1 MFTLRLLGSAS
12 LDGPDGPVSGRA
24 ALRQRIALLS
34 LLAVEHPRA
43 LSRDRLL
50 ASLWS
55 ENGTDEARHLLRDS
69 LYILRS
75 ALGEDSVQSNGDDLR
90 LNPSRLTCDL
100 WEFDAALGRDDPE
113 AAVAIYRGPFLNGF
127 HLSDA
132 EEFEHWAD
140 GERSRLARRY
150 NQALEQLAEREM
162 KNGSPLRAAEWWS
175 RLATEDRYNSRI
187 ALRYMQALEAAGD
200 RAGALRHANVH
211 SELLRTDL
219 DAAPEREVVALAERL
234 RLESRAASVVTPARP
249 HSISLDSG
257 PDREPEAPL
266 LAPPVAAPERPTHRN
281 RVVWAGLVGVMV
293 VGIGVIGGT
302 LSHARSAK
310 LMPQR
315 VAAAPFENRT
325 GRPDLDDLGAMAAD
339 WMIRGLMETPLV
351 ESPDLEAVYTGGPA
365 DSGRS
370 VDPLIKARRDSAGM
384 LIRGSYYRSGDSVL
398 FQAEVTDVA
407 SGRVLKSFDPVGA
420 PVERATVAL
429 QMLREQIAGGLSPL
443 VNALNRGNPVD
454 PDLALPQSLA
464 AYREFVAGLKGG
476 QLDDWGNEAD
486 HYRRAA
492 RLDTTF
498 VAPLIQLAWRA
509 TQNDECTITDS
520 ITHVLE
526 PRRER
531 LSLWNRLTISQ
542 LNAFCRGDMP
552 EAARLI
558 DERHTAYPK
567 SQSARAQFESE
578 LQYSNHPRAAR
589 EALNQM
595 DPERDLGWWQSP
607 KNVWPRYWW
616 RMAAT
621 WHMVGGYRAELDITD
636 RWRDSADAQWQIV
649 RGRSLAALGRERAA
663 MDLLRS
669 RAQQSISSVAVA
681 QLTIAE
687 EFAAHGHATT
697 AMAIAESILVR
708 LERSAEGDW
717 VREQNIAWANR
728 LLGRTA
734 REREALERMV
744 RGDADTL
751 PKLEALGRIAIL
763 SADTLKAE
771 RIDSILAAESNRPI
785 MNPKARGAWILA
797 QARIAAGLG
806 RREQAVALLKEASA
820 RGILPLGPSH
830 TFHADPLLAPLRG
843 YLPFDALLIPED

>member
-12 LDGPDGPVSGRA
+12 LDGPDGPVTGRA

-43 LSRDRLL
+43 LSRDSLL

-113 AAVAIYRGPFLNGF
+113 AAVGIYRGPFLTGF

-140 GERSRLARRY
+140 GERTRLARRY

-162 KNGSPLRAAEWWS
+162 KNGHPLPAAEWWS
-175 RLATEDRYNSRI
+175 RLATEDPYNSRI

-219 DAAPEREVVALAERL
+219 DAAPEREVVAFAERL
-234 RLESRAASVVTPARP
+234 RLKSRAASVVTPAP
-249 HSISLDSG
+249 PDSISLDSG
-257 PDREPEAPL
+257 PDREPEERL
-266 LAPPVAAPERPTHRN
+266 LAPPVAAPGPPIPRN
-281 RVVWAGLVGVMV
+281 WVVWAGLIGVMV
-293 VGIGVIGGT
+293 VGLGVIGGT

-310 LMPQR
+310 LVPQR

-325 GRPDLDDLGAMAAD
+325 GRHDLDDLGAMAAD
-339 WMIRGLMETPLV
+339 WMIRGVMETPLV
-351 ESPDLEAVYTGGPA
+351 ESPDLEAVYTAGE
-365 DSGRS
+365 SGRS
-370 VDPLIKARRDSAGM
+370 ANPLAAARRDGAGM
-384 LIRGSYYRSGDSVL
+384 LVRGSYYRSGDSVL
-398 FQAEVTDVA
+398 FQAEVMDVA

-429 QMLREQIAGGLSPL
+429 QMLREQVAGGLSPL

-476 QLDDWGNEAD
+476 KLDDWSDEAD

-492 RLDTTF
+492 RLDSTF

-509 TQNDECTITDS
+509 LQQDECTITDS
-520 ITHVLE
+520 VGHVLE

-531 LSLWNRLTISQ
+531 LSLWNRLTIGQ
-542 LNAFCRGDMP
+542 LSAFCRGNMS
-552 EAARLI
+552 EARRLME
-558 DERHTAYPK
+558 ERRAAYPK
-567 SQSARAQFESE
+567 SHSARAQSE
-578 LQYSNHPRAAR
+578 RALQHSNHPRAAR
-589 EALNQM
+589 EVLDQM
-595 DPERDLGWWQSP
+595 DPERDLGWWESP
-607 KNVWPRYWW
+607 KKVWPRYWW

-621 WHMVGGYRAELDITD
+621 WHMVGGYRTELDITD
-636 RWRDSADAQWQIV
+636 RWRDSADAEWQIV
-649 RGRSLAALGRERAA
+649 RGRALAALGREGAA

-669 RAQQSISSVAVA
+669 TAQGSVDSVAFP

-687 EFAAHGHATT
+687 ELAAHGHATT
-697 AMAIAESILVR
+697 ARAIAESILVR
-708 LERSAEGDW
+708 LELSADSDW
-717 VREQNIAWANR
+717 VREQNIAWADR
-728 LLGRTA
+728 LLGRRA
-734 REREALERMV
+734 REQEALERMV
-744 RGDADTL
+744 RSDADTL
-751 PKLEALGRIAIL
+751 PKLEALGRIAVL
-763 SADTLKAE
+763 SADTAKAAS
-771 RIDSILAAESNRPI
+771 IDSILAAESNRPLMI
-785 MNPKARGAWILA
+785 PTLRGAEIVA
-797 QARIAAGLG
+797 RARIAAGLG
-806 RREQAVALLKEASA
+806 RREEAVALLKEASA
-820 RGILPLGPSH
+820 RGMLELGPSH

-843 YLPFDALLIPED
+843 YPPFDALLIPDN

>member
-1 MFTLRLLGSAS
+1 M
-12 LDGPDGPVSGRA
+12 
-24 ALRQRIALLS
+24 
-34 LLAVEHPRA
+34 
-43 LSRDRLL
+43 
-50 ASLWS
+50 
-55 ENGTDEARHLLRDS
+55 
-69 LYILRS
+69 
-75 ALGEDSVQSNGDDLR
+75 QSTGDDLR

-162 KNGSPLRAAEWWS
+162 KTGNPLRAAEWWS
-175 RLATEDRYNSRI
+175 RLATEDPYNSRI
-187 ALRYMQALEAAGD
+187 AVRYMQALEAAGD
-200 RAGALRHANVH
+200 RAGALRHASVH

-219 DAAPEREVVALAERL
+219 DAAPEREVVAFAERL
-234 RLESRAASVVTPARP
+234 RLESRAASVVTPAPP
-249 HSISLDSG
+249 HSISVDSG
-257 PDREPEAPL
+257 LRSRARSTPARSSGRCART
-266 LAPPVAAPERPTHRN
+266 RPIPRN
-281 RVVWAGLVGVMV
+281 WVVWAGLVGVMV

-310 LMPQR
+310 LVPQR

-351 ESPDLEAVYTGGPA
+351 DSPDLEAVYTGGPA

-370 VDPLIKARRDSAGM
+370 VDPLTKARRDGAGM

-420 PVERATVAL
+420 PVERAPVAL

-464 AYREFVAGLKGG
+464 AYREFVAGLKARR
-476 QLDDWGNEAD
+476 LDDWGEESD

-492 RLDTTF
+492 RLDSTF

-520 ITHVLE
+520 IGHVLE

-531 LSLWNRLTISQ
+531 LSLWNRLTIGQ
-542 LNAFCRGDMP
+542 LNAFCRGDMS
-552 EAARLI
+552 EAVRLI

-567 SQSARAQFESE
+567 SQSRTG
-578 LQYSNHPRAAR
+578 P
-589 EALNQM
+589 
-595 DPERDLGWWQSP
+595 
-607 KNVWPRYWW
+607 V
-616 RMAAT
+616 
-621 WHMVGGYRAELDITD
+621 
-636 RWRDSADAQWQIV
+636 
-649 RGRSLAALGRERAA
+649 RERAPI
-663 MDLLRS
+663 LQPPEG
-669 RAQQSISSVAVA
+669 RAGGSEPDGS
-681 QLTIAE
+681 
-687 EFAAHGHATT
+687 
-697 AMAIAESILVR
+697 
-708 LERSAEGDW
+708 RSAIWG
-717 VREQNIAWANR
+717 
-728 LLGRTA
+728 G
-734 REREALERMV
+734 
-744 RGDADTL
+744 G
-751 PKLEALGRIAIL
+751 
-763 SADTLKAE
+763 
-771 RIDSILAAESNRPI
+771 NRPR
-785 MNPKARGAWILA
+785 AC
-797 QARIAAGLG
+797 GLG
-806 RREQAVALLKEASA
+806 TGGGWRPP
-820 RGILPLGPSH
+820 G
-830 TFHADPLLAPLRG
+830 TW
-843 YLPFDALLIPED
+843 

>member
-34 LLAVEHPRA
+34 LLAVEHPRS
-43 LSRDRLL
+43 LSRDSLL

-55 ENGTDEARHLLRDS
+55 ETGTDEARHMLRDS

-100 WEFDAALGRDDPE
+100 WEFDAALGRDDPR
-113 AAVAIYRGPFLNGF
+113 AAVAIYGGPFLNGF

-132 EEFEHWAD
+132 EGFEHWAD
-140 GERSRLARRY
+140 GERSLLARKY

-162 KNGSPLRAAEWWS
+162 KHGNPLPAAEWWS
-175 RLATEDRYNSRI
+175 RLATEDPYNSRI
-187 ALRYMQALEAAGD
+187 ALRYMHALEAAGD

-211 SELLRTDL
+211 SELLRADL
-219 DAAPEREVVALAERL
+219 DAAPEREVVAFAERL
-234 RLESRAASVVTPARP
+234 RLESRAAPATTLP
-249 HSISLDSG
+249 ADPV
-257 PDREPEAPL
+257 PDRGPEARL
-266 LAPPVAAPERPTHRN
+266 LAPQVALPRPPAR
-281 RVVWAGLVGVMV
+281 RSWIVWAGLVGVMV

-310 LMPQR
+310 LLPQR

-325 GRPDLDDLGAMAAD
+325 GRPDLDDLGLMAAD
-339 WMIRGLMETPLV
+339 WLIRGLMETPLV

-370 VDPLIKARRDSAGM
+370 LDPLVKARRDSAGM

-398 FQAEVTDVA
+398 FQAEVADVA
-407 SGRVLKSFDPVGA
+407 TGRVLKSFDPVGA
-420 PVERATVAL
+420 PVERAPVAL

-443 VNALNRGNPVD
+443 VNALSRGNPVD

-476 QLDDWGNEAD
+476 QLDDWENEAD

-492 RLDTTF
+492 RLDSTF

-509 TQNDECTITDS
+509 TQSDKCAITDS
-520 ITHVLE
+520 IGRVLE

-531 LSLWNRLTISQ
+531 LSLWNRLTIGQ
-542 LNAFCRGDMP
+542 LVALCRGDMR

-567 SQSARAQFESE
+567 SQSARAQFERE
-578 LQYSNHPRAAR
+578 LQYSNHPSAAR
-589 EALNQM
+589 EILDEM

-607 KNVWPRYWW
+607 KDVWPWYWW
-616 RMAAT
+616 LRAAT
-621 WHMVGGYRAELDITD
+621 WHMAGGYGAELDITD
-636 RWRDSADAQWQIV
+636 GWRDSTDAQWQIV
-649 RGRSLAALGRERAA
+649 RGRGLAALGRESAA

-669 RAQQSISSVAVA
+669 TAQRSVNSVAEP

-687 EFAAHGHATT
+687 EFAAHGHAST
-697 AMAIAESILVR
+697 ARAIADSILVR
-708 LERSAEGDW
+708 LERSADGDW
-717 VREQNIAWANR
+717 MRERNIAWAER
-728 LLGRTA
+728 LLGRPA

-763 SADTLKAE
+763 SADTDKAAS
-771 RIDSILAAESNRPI
+771 IDSILAAASNRPL
-785 MNPKARGAWILA
+785 MNPKVRAAFILA

-806 RREQAVALLKEASA
+806 RRERAVALLKEASA
-820 RGILPLGPSH
+820 RGMLPLGPSH
-830 TFHADPLLAPLRG
+830 AFHADPLLAPLRG
-843 YLPFDALLIPED
+843 YPPFDALLIPEN

>member
-1 MFTLRLLGSAS
+1 MFTLRLLGSTS
-12 LDGPDGPVSGRA
+12 LDGPDGPVTGRA

-43 LSRDRLL
+43 LSRDSLL

-55 ENGTDEARHLLRDS
+55 ENGTEEARHLLRDS

-75 ALGEDSVQSNGDDLR
+75 ALGDDSVQSSGDDLR

-113 AAVAIYRGPFLNGF
+113 AAVAIYGGPFLHGF

-132 EEFEHWAD
+132 EDFEHWAD

-150 NQALEQLAEREM
+150 HQALEQLAEREM
-162 KNGSPLRAAEWWS
+162 KNGHPLRVAEWWS
-175 RLATEDRYNSRI
+175 RLATEDPYNSRI

-234 RLESRAASVVTPARP
+234 RLESRAASPVTPSPSHSIALAARP
-249 HSISLDSG
+249 G
-257 PDREPEAPL
+257 REPEAPL
-266 LAPPVAAPERPTHRN
+266 VAPPVAAPGRPTPR
-281 RVVWAGLVGVMV
+281 RWVVWTGLVGVMV

-310 LMPQR
+310 LVPQR

-365 DSGRS
+365 DSGES
-370 VDPLIKARRDSAGM
+370 LDPLVKARRDSAAM

-454 PDLALPQSLA
+454 PDLALPPSLA

-476 QLDDWGNEAD
+476 QLDDWENEAD

-492 RLDTTF
+492 RLDSTF
-498 VAPLIQLAWRA
+498 VAPLIQLGWRA
-509 TQNDECTITDS
+509 AQNDECTITDS
-520 ITHVLE
+520 IVHVLE

-531 LSLWNRLTISQ
+531 LSLWNRLTMGQ

-552 EAARLI
+552 EAVRLI

-567 SQSARAQFESE
+567 SQSGRAQFESQ

-589 EALNQM
+589 EALDQM
-595 DPERDLGWWQSP
+595 DPERDLGWWQTP
-607 KNVWPRYWW
+607 KTVWPRYWW
-616 RMAAT
+616 RKAAT
-621 WHMVGGYRAELDITD
+621 WHMVGGYREELEITD
-636 RWRDSADAQWQIV
+636 RWRDSADAPWQVV
-649 RGRSLAALGRERAA
+649 RGRALAALGRERAA
-663 MDLLRS
+663 MSLLGS
-669 RAQQSISSVAVA
+669 TGQQSVNSVAEP

-687 EFAAHGHATT
+687 EFAAHGHPNI

-708 LERSAEGDW
+708 LELSGDGDW
-717 VREQNIAWANR
+717 VREQNVARADR

-734 REREALERMV
+734 REREALARMV
-744 RGDADTL
+744 RSDADTL

-763 SADTLKAE
+763 SADTVKAAS
-771 RIDSILAAESNRPI
+771 IDSILAAESHRPL
-785 MNPKARGAWILA
+785 MNPRARAAWILA
-797 QARIAAGLG
+797 RARIAAGLG
-806 RREQAVALLKEASA
+806 RHEQAVALLKEASA
-820 RGILPLGPSH
+820 RGLVPLGPSH
-830 TFHADPLLAPLRG
+830 AFHADPLLAPLRG
-843 YLPFDALLIPED
+843 YPPFDALLIPDN